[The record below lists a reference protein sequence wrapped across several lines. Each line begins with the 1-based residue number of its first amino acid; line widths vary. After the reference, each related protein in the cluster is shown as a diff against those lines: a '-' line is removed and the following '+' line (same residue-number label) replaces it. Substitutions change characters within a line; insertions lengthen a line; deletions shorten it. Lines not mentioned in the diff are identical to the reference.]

1 MSCPSVL
8 CYWLLKCNLVLQK
21 ANILYWLQAVYL
33 KYDKNTKPP
42 CIQSWS
48 RYKTKSSYNVNNQCC
63 KSSWLGEKL
72 KIHSLRFTLVGFEY
86 VVWSYVVK
94 SGLNMKQYLNEV
106 LIFYII
112 CKSITSRV
120 FLAAANLTIG
130 KVISFLPLYSVHV
143 KCKVN

>member
-1 MSCPSVL
+1 M
-8 CYWLLKCNLVLQK
+8 
-21 ANILYWLQAVYL
+21 
-33 KYDKNTKPP
+33 
-42 CIQSWS
+42 
-48 RYKTKSSYNVNNQCC
+48 
-63 KSSWLGEKL
+63 
-72 KIHSLRFTLVGFEY
+72 FTLVGFEYAY